1 MSLGMEK
8 YFDVKW
14 IVDNNEIACA
24 TLNSNKKD
32 FSGRVYTEDVK
43 KFLLQSIK
51 ANPCYPSAGE
61 VDHIHASRE
70 LGRRSYAR
78 IRFDYL
84 PNTVPP
90 VFVVTSSSMQRV
102 FACQSKWRQKR

>member
-1 MSLGMEK
+1 MDLYAGAGGMSLGMEK

-24 TLNSNKKD
+24 TLNSNKKN
-32 FSGRVYTEDVK
+32 FSGLVYTEDVK

-51 ANPCYPSAGE
+51 GNPCYPSVGE

-70 LGRRSYAR
+70 LVCKSHYAASEHS
-78 IRFDYL
+78 L
-84 PNTVPP
+84 
-90 VFVVTSSSMQRV
+90 
-102 FACQSKWRQKR
+102 